1 MAFNLAGTTITQS
14 GTDTNLS
21 GLSAITGVTTKLM
34 GGATLYDLNNLIL
47 VVAGTLSYD
56 AITEKLAFGLASG
69 FLSLT
74 TNAGGSIT
82 VNGTKVYGTHTEYT
96 KEIGIYIERAGSD
109 FDPAQSWLLNNGSF
123 TLNGAGVECDGVF
136 EFAAAGTFTAT
147 NALIR
152 SRAVSANMR
161 MWGTNTNV
169 NGLDL
174 YNVNPTYLLTEPTA
188 FNGVR
193 LFGGRMIFVSLPP
206 TTSTTPRTFEDLG
219 AIGAVGNVGVFG
231 NPAEG
236 QFSEL
241 KNYLDQ
247 KGFLLGQNNTSN
259 TSFRF
264 TKGIDAIIEDS
275 TGSPIEGV
283 VVFSEDVDNGNRDSD
298 YSADENA
305 VGTTNASGIASVDK
319 VVSIAYRNTSTGG
332 GAAGAT
338 PTFDFKNTDN
348 NNTGDDTVYFYSYNH
363 QISQTAVNLLGNGN
377 LDLRWTLF
385 DDNNISQIIKAT
397 VDAYTTIDN
406 LDQLYD
412 RAKSWKVDSANVEY
426 PTVSTQLI
434 DASGTELDLGNRNLV
449 VDKTATLAF
458 DVDTGTDTITIKAD
472 ALDVDDFK
480 TMKTTGTISAVNGAV
495 INVPYQ
501 DTNGVVVKL
510 QSAETF
516 TIKGTSIAYTQ
527 GVTSITTQVAIGTVV
542 EYAIWS
548 LGKKIVYITQT
559 INEPTTIDI
568 NYESEAFVNTALDVS
583 TQVANID
590 ASNVGGI
597 LTYKF
602 GEMELT
608 LEQAKAVSHR
618 IFEDEIALDLVLT
631 SNATGAVD
639 LLQDSIRI
647 NAPVVHLERK
657 DALTISQEVNLRSY
671 IDITNA
677 VAINPAYI
685 LTPADTDGLRVIYY
699 KDPIAIDYDQ
709 IENKVWNGTDG
720 TLIKAQQK
728 NQLTEISKVS
738 NP

>member
-1 MAFNLAGTTITQS
+1 MPTGHTYK
-14 GTDTNLS
+14 S
-21 GLSAITGVTTKLM
+21 GLS
-34 GGATLYDLNNLIL
+34 
-47 VVAGTLSYD
+47 
-56 AITEKLAFGLASG
+56 
-69 FLSLT
+69 
-74 TNAGGSIT
+74 
-82 VNGTKVYGTHTEYT
+82 
-96 KEIGIYIERAGSD
+96 
-109 FDPAQSWLLNNGSF
+109 
-123 TLNGAGVECDGVF
+123 DGVL
-136 EFAAAGTFTAT
+136 A
-147 NALIR
+147 
-152 SRAVSANMR
+152 
-161 MWGTNTNV
+161 
-169 NGLDL
+169 
-174 YNVNPTYLLTEPTA
+174 
-188 FNGVR
+188 
-193 LFGGRMIFVSLPP
+193 
-206 TTSTTPRTFEDLG
+206 
-219 AIGAVGNVGVFG
+219 
-231 NPAEG
+231 
-236 QFSEL
+236 
-241 KNYLDQ
+241 
-247 KGFLLGQNNTSN
+247 
-259 TSFRF
+259 
-264 TKGIDAIIEDS
+264 
-275 TGSPIEGV
+275 
-283 VVFSEDVDNGNRDSD
+283 
-298 YSADENA
+298 
-305 VGTTNASGIASVDK
+305 VDK
-319 VVSIAYRNTSTGG
+319 
-332 GAAGAT
+332 
-338 PTFDFKNTDN
+338 
-348 NNTGDDTVYFYSYNH
+348 
-363 QISQTAVNLLGNGN
+363 
-377 LDLRWTLF
+377 
-385 DDNNISQIIKAT
+385 
-397 VDAYTTIDN
+397 
-406 LDQLYD
+406 
-412 RAKSWKVDSANVEY
+412 
-426 PTVSTQLI
+426 
-434 DASGTELDLGNRNLV
+434 
-449 VDKTATLAF
+449 
-458 DVDTGTDTITIKAD
+458 GTDTITIKAD
-472 ALDVDDFK
+472 TLDVDDFK